1 MNFLDNTISEEN
13 IEQQLSQLD
22 KWLHAAGDWILAF
35 LPKLIT
41 SIISIGVGFL
51 LAKYITKLI
60 MKTMK
65 KGKVEP
71 TVKSFLGS
79 MISVVLKILIII
91 CALGTLGIDMTSI
104 ITVIG
109 TATVAIGLALK
120 DSMAN
125 IASGVLIIINKPF
138 KVGDYLSTE
147 GLEGTVHKIEMMY
160 TTLISFDGKEIILP
174 NSRVTSNNVINYNV
188 EGCRRLDL
196 PFSISYN
203 DSIVEARDAIMEII
217 NSDNRILSEPEPPV
231 VGVDSHG
238 ESGINLIVKVWCRP
252 EDYWAL
258 RYYIPE
264 KVKYSFDERKITIP
278 YNRLEVDILEKGN
291 EK

>member
-41 SIISIGVGFL
+41 SIIIIGVGFL

-147 GLEGTVHKIEMMY
+147 GLEGTVHK
-160 TTLISFDGKEIILP
+160 SK
-174 NSRVTSNNVINYNV
+174 
-188 EGCRRLDL
+188 
-196 PFSISYN
+196 
-203 DSIVEARDAIMEII
+203 
-217 NSDNRILSEPEPPV
+217 
-231 VGVDSHG
+231 
-238 ESGINLIVKVWCRP
+238 
-252 EDYWAL
+252 
-258 RYYIPE
+258 
-264 KVKYSFDERKITIP
+264 
-278 YNRLEVDILEKGN
+278 
-291 EK
+291 

>member
-1 MNFLDNTISEEN
+1 MNFLDNTTSEES

-22 KWLHAAGDWILAF
+22 KWLHAAGDWILGF

-41 SIISIGVGFL
+41 SIIIVGIGFL

-60 MKTMK
+60 MK

-79 MISVVLKILIII
+79 MISVVLKILVII

-104 ITVIG
+104 ITVVG

-196 PFSISYN
+196 PFSISYD

-217 NSDNRILSEPEPPV
+217 NSDNRILSEPELPV

-252 EDYWAL
+252 EDYWTL

-264 KVKYSFDERKITIP
+264 KVKYAFDERKITIP

>member
-1 MNFLDNTISEEN
+1 MYFLDNATSEES
-13 IEQQLSQLD
+13 IEKQLSRLD
-22 KWLHAAGDWILAF
+22 KWLHAAGDWLLEF
-35 LPKLIT
+35 LPKLI
-41 SIISIGVGFL
+41 IAILIVAIGFL
-51 LAKYITKLI
+51 IAKYLTKLI
-60 MKTMK
+60 VKTMK
-65 KGKVEP
+65 KGKIEP
-71 TVKSFLGS
+71 SVKSFLIS
-79 MISVVLKILIII
+79 LISVVLKILVII

-104 ITVIG
+104 ITVLG

-147 GLEGTVHKIEMMY
+147 GLEGTVIKIEMMH
-160 TTLISFDGKEIILP
+160 TTLMSFDGKEVILP

-188 EGCRRLDL
+188 EGHRRLDL

-203 DSIVEARDAIMEII
+203 DDIITAKEAIMKVL
-217 NSDNRILSEPEPPV
+217 NSDERIISEPELPL

-258 RYYIPE
+258 RYDIPE
-264 KVKYSFDERKITIP
+264 KVKYAFDEYGITIP